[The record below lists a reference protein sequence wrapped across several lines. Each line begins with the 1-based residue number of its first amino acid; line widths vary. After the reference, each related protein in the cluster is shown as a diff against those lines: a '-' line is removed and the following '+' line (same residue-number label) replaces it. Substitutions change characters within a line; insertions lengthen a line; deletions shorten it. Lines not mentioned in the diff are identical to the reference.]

1 MPQASYEYAVGRISE
16 LSTKM
21 LDSAQLRRIHE
32 APDEKSA
39 LAMLLE
45 TGYGGGLSQDQV
57 SDSDIDYVIRSQLQL
72 SRKTIWELTPAPELT
87 SLFFLRVDTHNIKT
101 LLKARLLGREVPDI
115 LIDDGVI
122 PLPLLKEC
130 INTKN
135 YDPLPEAYRKA
146 LNKIEAELQHDIDP
160 LKFSAQIDSAMFTH
174 IKNVLDQQKDHS
186 FVRKFF
192 SMLADFQ
199 NARSVIRA
207 RLLGWDVD
215 KLKNLLLD
223 GGEID
228 HSVFVEAFD
237 LPKEQLA
244 VKFNRGSNGKLI
256 SAAVEEYVATGNTP
270 ILKKKMEA
278 ASMNILRSVKWDM
291 FSLGPIIGYLIGREA
306 EAKALRV
313 IFGAKRGGFELEL
326 PELYA

>member
-160 LKFSAQIDSAMFTH
+160 LKFSAQIDGAMFTH

-237 LPKEQLA
+237 LPKEQMA